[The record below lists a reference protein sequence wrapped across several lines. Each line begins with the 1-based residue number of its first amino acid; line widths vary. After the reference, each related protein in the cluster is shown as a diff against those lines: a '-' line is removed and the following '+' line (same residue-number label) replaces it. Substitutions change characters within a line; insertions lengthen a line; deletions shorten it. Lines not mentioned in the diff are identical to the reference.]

1 MCDQFFWYYTATW
14 AASRSLRM
22 IYLHFWRMDTA
33 MEELVMAK
41 DGPQIAKQHTHLI
54 VALVNLLLLM
64 CCDPSQAKSGHCL
77 DSHRIK
83 EDRKRSDGGRN
94 RWIRTTCRS
103 MYISVHTKT
112 GPIFIQATSL
122 LFDVGR
128 YDHTNTP

>member
-1 MCDQFFWYYTATW
+1 
-14 AASRSLRM
+14 
-22 IYLHFWRMDTA
+22 

-41 DGPQIAKQHTHLI
+41 DGPQIAKKHTHLI

-103 MYISVHTKT
+103 MYISGGCKNWPYIHT
-112 GPIFIQATSL
+112 SN
-122 LFDVGR
+122 LFVV
-128 YDHTNTP
+128 